1 MLLREHLLSMI
12 IAEGPT
18 TSIFYIWVLELVE
31 YIFIFTSYIKIKA
44 RKGMKTGTRKDS
56 NKTIHS
62 LLIKLA
68 HARLFLE
75 DLGLKDNG
83 TLLQLIDQVR
93 PAKNI

>member
-1 MLLREHLLSMI
+1 
-12 IAEGPT
+12 
-18 TSIFYIWVLELVE
+18 
-31 YIFIFTSYIKIKA
+31 
-44 RKGMKTGTRKDS
+44 MKTGTRKDS